1 MLPILGVLIGTV
13 VGGAVSLI
21 GFGTGIGDIM
31 NRRLNELF
39 QSKVLTPDVVIAC
52 WYKGLITQEQ
62 YLKLMTYLGFDESR
76 AMLLRDSSANN
87 LNLGEILTLWYR
99 WRDTPGSPVTVND
112 FWLKRRLME
121 SGYNTDRIP
130 ELLEANRTVPTLQD
144 TIVFAVRD
152 VYETESVQSAGL
164 LNGLPEAFVTE
175 AKQRGLNRDDALK
188 YWAAHWQLPSMTAVY
203 EMYHRFYPGS
213 GHTVEFTEEDMNVF
227 FNLADIAPGYRERL
241 KQLSYNPLTRVDIR
255 RMYALGQYG
264 DGENARPGLIR
275 DYRQIGYS
283 PFDANRL
290 ATFTIR
296 SYSPKKKRLTPSQ
309 ILTMYADNVWGE
321 SNREKAL
328 SLLKEGGY
336 DESVGNHLLDYEDR
350 KTIDAV
356 EAMAIEAIQAR
367 YLLGEIESE
376 GALNVEL
383 LKIPVT
389 NEKAQSLIKQFKT
402 EREKRLTRL
411 SKNEYDSF
419 YRSGLITENQYR
431 KFLRDLGFTKE
442 DINLLVSYKG
452 NAKTNPDTLPS
463 KENIIE
469 WYSNEWIEP
478 AAFVYYLRELGFR
491 DEFIPLLAKGTGR
504 ELPDSVTSKLRIV
517 KVNYEEIL
525 SS

>member
-1 MLPILGVLIGTV
+1 MIPILGVLIGTV

-76 AMLLRDSSANN
+76 ALLLRDSSANN

-99 WRDTPGSPVTVND
+99 WKDTPDSPVTVNE

-121 SGYNTDRIP
+121 AGYNTDRIQ
-130 ELLEANRTVPTLQD
+130 ELLEANRSVPTLQD

-152 VYETESVQSAGL
+152 VYEPESVQSAGL
-164 LNGLPEAFVTE
+164 LNGLPETFVAE

-188 YWAAHWQLPSMTAVY
+188 YWAAHWQLPSMTEVY

-213 GHTVEFTEEDMNVF
+213 GHSVEFTEGDMDVF
-227 FNLADIAPGYRERL
+227 FNLADIAPGYRDRL

-264 DGENARPGLIR
+264 EGENARPGLIR

-290 ATFTIR
+290 ATFTLR

-336 DESVGNHLLDYEDR
+336 DETTGNYLLDYEDKR
-350 KTIDAV
+350 TIDAV
-356 EAMAIEAIQAR
+356 ETMAIEAIQAR

-389 NEKAQSLIKQFKT
+389 NEKAQSIIKQFKT

-419 YRSGLITENQYR
+419 YRSGAITENQYR
-431 KFLRDLGFTKE
+431 KFLRDLGFTKA
-442 DINLLVSYKG
+442 DIDLLISYKG
-452 NAKTNPDTLPS
+452 SGKTNPDTLPS
-463 KENIIE
+463 KEDVLS
-469 WYSNEWIEP
+469 WYENGFIEP
-478 AAFVYYLRELGFR
+478 AAFVFYLREMGLR
-491 DEFIPLLAKGTGR
+491 DEFIPLYAKASGKELTPELLAK
-504 ELPDSVTSKLRIV
+504 LKIV
-517 KVNYEEIL
+517 QVDYEAKVAN
-525 SS
+525 